1 MLFNEYFI
9 LQPPKTYFITAIGT
23 DSGKTFVSAILT
35 EALQADYWKPIQAG
49 LPRDT
54 DFVAQ
59 FSNNKTV
66 LHPETYLLTQPL
78 SPHAAADLDRV
89 AIKLAAIQKPATQN
103 SLVIEGAGGLLVPIN
118 ENNFVI
124 DIAQQIE
131 AEIILVV
138 NFYLGSI
145 NHTLLALQELQRR
158 EQKGQLRIK
167 GMVFNG
173 NIATPSAEIILKH
186 SPYPL
191 LFSVAQEKVQSK
203 ETVKKYHNILKI
215 TDFL

>member
-1 MLFNEYFI
+1 M
-9 LQPPKTYFITAIGT
+9 QPKTYFVTAIGT
-23 DSGKTFVSAILT
+23 DCGKTFVSAILT
-35 EALQADYWKPIQAG
+35 EVLQADYWKPIQAG

-54 DFVAQ
+54 DSVAAWV
-59 FSNNKTV
+59 SNSKTV

-78 SPHAAADLDRV
+78 SPHAAADLDKV
-89 AIKLAAIQKPATQN
+89 AIKLAAIQKPDTQN
-103 SLVIEGAGGLLVPIN
+103 HLIVEGAGGLLVPIN
-118 ENNFVI
+118 ETNFVI
-124 DIAQQIE
+124 DIAQKLK
-131 AEIILVV
+131 AEVILVV

-158 EQKGQLRIK
+158 EEKENLQIK
-167 GMVFNG
+167 GMIFNG

-186 SPYPL
+186 SPYSL